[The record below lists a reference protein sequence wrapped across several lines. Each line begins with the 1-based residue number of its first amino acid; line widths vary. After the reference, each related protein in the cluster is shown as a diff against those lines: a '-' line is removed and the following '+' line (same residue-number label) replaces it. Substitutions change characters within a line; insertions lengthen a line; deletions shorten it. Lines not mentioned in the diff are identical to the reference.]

1 MSQIEVKDLTYV
13 YSAGAGTPKRALN
26 RINLKIEKGEF
37 IGLIGPTGSG
47 KSTFAKQLNALL
59 KPTSGAVL
67 LDGVDIWR
75 NSQTNPEFAR
85 GVRFKVGLVFQYPEY
100 QLFEDTVYNDIAFG
114 PKNMG
119 LCEADVKE
127 KVLAACKFVN
137 LDLNLLQKSPFDLSG
152 GEKRKVAIAGV
163 LSMDPEV
170 LVLDEPTVGLDPC
183 ARESLLEQLYRYH
196 KEKDKTIIL
205 ISHRMEDIAKYSDRV
220 IVLSD
225 GNLVMFDSAGNV
237 FGCDKVLNEAGLK
250 VPQICSIMTR
260 LKAGAIPDLND
271 KVLTVDGA
279 VTELLKF
286 V

>member
-13 YSAGAGTPKRALN
+13 YSTGAGTPKRALN
-26 RINLKIEKGEF
+26 CINLTIKKGEF

-100 QLFEDTVYNDIAFG
+100 QLFEDTIYNDIAFG

-119 LCEADVKE
+119 LCDADVKE

-137 LDLNLLQKSPFDLSG
+137 LDLNLLQKSPFNLSG

-220 IVLSD
+220 IVLSN

-237 FGCDKVLNEAGLK
+237 FGCDKILNEAGLK
-250 VPQICSIMTR
+250 VPQICSIMTK

>member
-1 MSQIEVKDLTYV
+1 MSQIEVKGLTYV
-13 YSAGAGTPKRALN
+13 YSTGASTPKRALK
-26 RINLKIEKGEF
+26 RINLSIEKGEF

-59 KPTSGAVL
+59 KPTSGSVFL
-67 LDGVDIWR
+67 NGVDIWQ
-75 NSQTNPEFAR
+75 NAQAKSELAR
-85 GVRFKVGLVFQYPEY
+85 EVRFKVGLVFQYPEY

-225 GNLVMFDSAGNV
+225 GNLIMFDSAGNV
-237 FGCDKVLNEAGLK
+237 FGCDKVLNEVGLK
-250 VPQICSIMTR
+250 VPQICSIMTK

>member
-1 MSQIEVKDLTYV
+1 MAQIEVKDLTYI
-13 YSAGAGTPKRALN
+13 YSAGAGEPKCALN
-26 RINLKIEKGEF
+26 CINLAIEKGEF
-37 IGLIGPTGSG
+37 IGLVGHTGSG

-59 KPTSGAVL
+59 KPTSGEVL
-67 LDGVDIWR
+67 LDGVDIWQ
-75 NSQTNPEFAR
+75 NSRANPEFAR
-85 GVRFKVGLVFQYPEY
+85 EVRFKVGLVFQYPEY

-183 ARESLLEQLYRYH
+183 SREALLEQLCRYH
-196 KEKDKTIIL
+196 KKKDKTIIL

-220 IVLSD
+220 IVLSG
-225 GNLVMFDSAGNV
+225 GNLVMFDSAGHV
-237 FGCDKVLNEAGLK
+237 FGCDKILNEVGLK
-250 VPQICSIMTR
+250 APQICSIMAKIR
-260 LKAGAIPDLND
+260 AGAIPNLND
-271 KVLTVDGA
+271 KVLTVDDA

>member
-1 MSQIEVKDLTYV
+1 MSQIEVKNLTYV

-26 RINLKIEKGEF
+26 CINLSIEKGEF
-37 IGLIGPTGSG
+37 IGLIGTTGSG

-67 LDGVDIWR
+67 LDGIDIWQ
-75 NSQTNPEFAR
+75 NAQAKPELAR
-85 GVRFKVGLVFQYPEY
+85 EVRFKVGLVFQYPEY

-250 VPQICSIMTR
+250 VPQICSIMTK

-271 KVLTVDGA
+271 KVFTVDGA

>member
-26 RINLKIEKGEF
+26 CINLSIEKGEF

-59 KPTSGAVL
+59 KPTSGTVL
-67 LDGVDIWR
+67 LDGVDIWQ
-75 NSQTNPEFAR
+75 NAQAKSELAR
-85 GVRFKVGLVFQYPEY
+85 EVRFKVGLVFQYPEY

-119 LCEADVKE
+119 LCDADVKK
-127 KVLAACKFVN
+127 KVFAACKFVN

-250 VPQICSIMTR
+250 VPQICSIMTK
-260 LKAGAIPDLND
+260 LKAGAIPNLND

>member
-13 YSAGAGTPKRALN
+13 YSTGAGTPKRALN
-26 RINLKIEKGEF
+26 CINLTIKKGEF

-100 QLFEDTVYNDIAFG
+100 QLFEDTIYNDIAFG

-119 LCEADVKE
+119 LCDADVKE

-220 IVLSD
+220 IVLSN

-237 FGCDKVLNEAGLK
+237 FGCDKILNEAGLK
-250 VPQICSIMTR
+250 VPQICSIMTK

>member
-1 MSQIEVKDLTYV
+1 MSQIEVKNLTYV

-26 RINLKIEKGEF
+26 CINLSIEKGEF
-37 IGLIGPTGSG
+37 IGLIGTTGSG

-67 LDGVDIWR
+67 LDGIDIWQ
-75 NSQTNPEFAR
+75 NAQAKPELAR
-85 GVRFKVGLVFQYPEY
+85 EVRFKVGLVFQYPEY

-119 LCEADVKE
+119 LCDADVKE

-163 LSMDPEV
+163 LSMDPEI

-250 VPQICSIMTR
+250 VPQICSIMTK

>member
-26 RINLKIEKGEF
+26 CINLSIEKGEF

-75 NSQTNPEFAR
+75 SSQTNPEFAR

-119 LCEADVKE
+119 LCDADVKE

>member
-13 YSAGAGTPKRALN
+13 YSTGAGTPKRALN
-26 RINLKIEKGEF
+26 CINLSIEKGEF

-67 LDGVDIWR
+67 LDGVDIWQ
-75 NSQTNPEFAR
+75 NSQTTPEFAR
-85 GVRFKVGLVFQYPEY
+85 EVRFKVGLVFQYPEY

-152 GEKRKVAIAGV
+152 GEKRKIAIAGV

-183 ARESLLEQLYRYH
+183 ARESLLEQLYQYH

-205 ISHRMEDIAKYSDRV
+205 ISHRMEDIAKYSDRIV
-220 IVLSD
+220 VLSN

-250 VPQICSIMTR
+250 VPQICSIMAK

-271 KVLTVDGA
+271 KVLTVDDA

>member
-13 YSAGAGTPKRALN
+13 YSTGAGTPKRALN
-26 RINLKIEKGEF
+26 CINLTIKKGEF

-75 NSQTNPEFAR
+75 NSQTSPEFAR

-100 QLFEDTVYNDIAFG
+100 QLFEDTIYNDIAFG

-119 LCEADVKE
+119 LCDADVKE

-220 IVLSD
+220 IVLSN

-250 VPQICSIMTR
+250 VPQICSIMTK
-260 LKAGAIPDLND
+260 LKAVAIPDLND
-271 KVLTVDGA
+271 KVLTVDDA

>member
-13 YSAGAGTPKRALN
+13 YSTGAGTPKRALN
-26 RINLKIEKGEF
+26 CINLSIEKGEF

-67 LDGVDIWR
+67 LDGVDIWQ
-75 NSQTNPEFAR
+75 NSQTTPEFAR
-85 GVRFKVGLVFQYPEY
+85 EVRFKVGLVFQYPEY

-183 ARESLLEQLYRYH
+183 ARESLLEQLYQYH

-205 ISHRMEDIAKYSDRV
+205 ISHRMEDIAKYSDRIV
-220 IVLSD
+220 VLSN

-250 VPQICSIMTR
+250 VPQICSIMAK

-271 KVLTVDGA
+271 KVLTVDDA

>member
-1 MSQIEVKDLTYV
+1 MSQIEVKNLTYV

-26 RINLKIEKGEF
+26 CINLSIEKGEF

-75 NSQTNPEFAR
+75 NSQAKPELAR

-119 LCEADVKE
+119 LCDADVKE

-250 VPQICSIMTR
+250 VPQICSIMTK

>member
-1 MSQIEVKDLTYV
+1 MAQIEVKDLTYV
-13 YSAGAGTPKRALN
+13 YSTSAGEPKCALN
-26 RINLKIEKGEF
+26 CINLAIEKGEF
-37 IGLIGPTGSG
+37 IGLIGHTGSG

-59 KPTSGAVL
+59 KPTSGKVL
-67 LDGVDIWR
+67 IDGVDIWQKFR
-75 NSQTNPEFAR
+75 TSPEFAR
-85 GVRFKVGLVFQYPEY
+85 EVRFKVGLVFQYPEY
-100 QLFEDTVYNDIAFG
+100 QLFEDTVYKDIAFG
-114 PKNMG
+114 PQNMG
-119 LCEADVKE
+119 LSDSEIKE

-183 ARESLLEQLYRYH
+183 ARESLLDQLSRYR

-205 ISHRMEDIAKYSDRV
+205 VSHRTEDIAKYSDRV

-225 GNLVMFDSAGNV
+225 GNLVMFDSTGHV
-237 FGCDKVLNEAGLK
+237 FAHDKILNEVGLK
-250 VPQICSIMTR
+250 VPQICFIMAKI
-260 LKAGAIPDLND
+260 KAGAIPNLND
-271 KVLTVDGA
+271 KVLTVDDA

>member
-1 MSQIEVKDLTYV
+1 MAQIEVKDLTYV
-13 YSAGAGTPKRALN
+13 YSAGAGEPRCALN
-26 RINLKIEKGEF
+26 RINLSIEKGEF
-37 IGLIGPTGSG
+37 IGLVGHTGSG

-59 KPTSGAVL
+59 KPTSGNVL
-67 LDGVDIWR
+67 WDGVDIWQ
-75 NSQTNPEFAR
+75 NSRSNPEFAR
-85 GVRFKVGLVFQYPEY
+85 EVRFKVGLVFQYPEY

-119 LCEADVKE
+119 LSDSDVKE
-127 KVLAACKFVN
+127 KVLAACNFVN

-183 ARESLLEQLYRYH
+183 SREALLEQLYQYH
-196 KEKDKTIIL
+196 KEKDKTIVL

-225 GNLVMFDSAGNV
+225 GNLVMFDSARHV
-237 FGCDKVLNEAGLK
+237 FGCDKILNDVGLK
-250 VPQICSIMTR
+250 APQICSIMAK
-260 LKAGAIPDLND
+260 LKAGAIPSLND
-271 KVLTVDGA
+271 KVLTVDDA

>member
-13 YSAGAGTPKRALN
+13 YSTGASTPKRALN
-26 RINLKIEKGEF
+26 CINLSIEKGEF

-75 NSQTNPEFAR
+75 NPQSNPEFAR

-119 LCEADVKE
+119 LYDADVKE

-250 VPQICSIMTR
+250 VPQICSIMTK

>member
-13 YSAGAGTPKRALN
+13 YSTGAGTPKRALN
-26 RINLKIEKGEF
+26 CINLSIEKGEF

-67 LDGVDIWR
+67 LDGVDIWQ
-75 NSQTNPEFAR
+75 NSQTTPEFAR

-183 ARESLLEQLYRYH
+183 ARESLLEQLYQYH

-205 ISHRMEDIAKYSDRV
+205 ISHRMEDIAKYSDRIV
-220 IVLSD
+220 VLSN

-250 VPQICSIMTR
+250 VPQICSIMTK

-271 KVLTVDGA
+271 KVLTVDDA